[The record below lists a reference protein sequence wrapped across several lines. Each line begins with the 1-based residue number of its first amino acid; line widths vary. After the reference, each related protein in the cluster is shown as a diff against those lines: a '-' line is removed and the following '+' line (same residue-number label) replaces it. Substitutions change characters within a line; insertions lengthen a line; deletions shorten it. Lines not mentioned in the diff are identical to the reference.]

1 MSRSRAI
8 PPAVRSVAVLVLGAC
23 AQFPTTSREQAAAD
37 GPNQTFQ
44 DELIDRL
51 VGEWNLTRTIRGKEL
66 ENTLEAKWVLHH
78 QFLELHMK
86 DVADPPAYES
96 LVLIGYSRAD
106 QRYIAHWCDTWG
118 GKFSSDGFGT
128 RSGDSIEFE
137 FHFPDGPFFNTF
149 TRDPASD
156 AWTFRMENAT
166 ADGKRSLFGMDS
178 LHRR

>member
-1 MSRSRAI
+1 MSRSNTIAA
-8 PPAVRSVAVLVLGAC
+8 AVRIVAVLVLGAC
-23 AQFPTTSREQAAAD
+23 ARFPTTSREQAAGD

-51 VGEWNLTRTIRGKEL
+51 VGEWKLTRKIRGKEL

-118 GKFSSDGFGT
+118 GKFSSDGFGQ

-149 TRDPASD
+149 TWDPAID

-166 ADGKRSLFGMDS
+166 ADGKRSLFGVDS